1 MRNLSKMSILAVY
14 TITFIGIVYNLNLRI
29 YDCLSPMSLPLA
41 MKIVTT
47 LNRFYNVITLSNVNC
62 LKINANER

>member
-1 MRNLSKMSILAVY
+1 
-14 TITFIGIVYNLNLRI
+14 
-29 YDCLSPMSLPLA
+29 MSLPLA

-47 LNRFYNVITLSNVNC
+47 LNRFYNVITLYNVNC